1 MTANVESQGAEIRL
15 YFCDIHL
22 LSTEEFERLAAEVKG
37 RVLAGD
43 AGISDRVLC
52 QLLYEHYSRYHEAVL
67 ANGGQPNEETKLF
80 CGELAEKKRKVKL

>member
-1 MTANVESQGAEIRL
+1 MTANVEPQGAEIRL

-43 AGISDRVLC
+43 AGISDRVRL
-52 QLLYEHYSRYHEAVL
+52 QAVDHGEAVP
-67 ANGGQPNEETKLF
+67 GD
-80 CGELAEKKRKVKL
+80 GEG